1 MLLKLWE
8 VLLLNRNDTIIPYNQ
23 YWPWL
28 KSDVTDATQWDV
40 DPWFVIFY
48 FSYKLNP
55 SWPQEYVVKF
65 NSDKT
70 NYQQKQPF
78 FPLIVWVPF
87 LFSFYFLFGVEEG
100 ETSERSGDKHS
111 LGTSLNRRSY
121 EFETT
126 ILCLKSNT
134 IMARQEAC
142 DPWSRLTKLSFAQ
155 MSYHLIGEVRT
166 LFLLVVQRQQFSI

>member
-23 YWPWL
+23 YRPWL

-40 DPWFVIFY
+40 NPWFVIFY

-87 LFSFYFLFGVEEG
+87 LFSFDFFVWWGRG
-100 ETSERSGDKHS
+100 GDIWEKWRQALTRNFSQQKKLWVWNNYLMRKEQHNN
-111 LGTSLNRRSY
+111 GQ
-121 EFETT
+121 
-126 ILCLKSNT
+126 
-134 IMARQEAC
+134 ARGL
-142 DPWSRLTKLSFAQ
+142 WS
-155 MSYHLIGEVRT
+155 MV
-166 LFLLVVQRQQFSI
+166 